1 MRIMSKEIITQFL
14 QQAKNSYTWNLYF
27 INFSKKRGQDVLV
40 YESAKKRFSNH
51 EAFVN
56 YVKSLINSVLY
67 YQLEKSSDVE
77 VYTGYNSKDVC
88 DKIQITD
95 ELIQANFSA
104 FNQALINTVDSDR
117 GTSYKGY
124 IIDGQSENG
133 EDSISFIKLANPV
146 VSISDKRSVAF
157 KINGQENLDI
167 IDGKIC
173 RLYLNVDS
181 LRINSTFYNFTDNFE
196 RMFNVPSTRQNIKIR
211 NIETI
216 LAADIISNPDEFKSQ
231 SMSID
236 ARILQEIH
244 LQRFVEVQRREHREE
259 VSRNYNIPLDENG
272 KFMPESKEQ
281 YIRLIKYLG
290 YKTFQDAETM
300 DILTANSVTKENIN

>member
-1 MRIMSKEIITQFL
+1 MSKEIITQFL
-14 QQAKNSYTWNLYF
+14 QEAKNSYTWNLYF
-27 INFSKKRGQDVLV
+27 LNYSKKRGQDVMV

-51 EAFVN
+51 EALVN
-56 YVKSLINSVLY
+56 YVKSLINSVIY

-77 VYTGYNSKDVC
+77 VYTGYNSKNVC
-88 DKIQITD
+88 DKLQITD
-95 ELIQANFSA
+95 ELIHSNYSA
-104 FNQALINTVDSDR
+104 FNQSLINNIESDR
-117 GTSYKGY
+117 SASYKGY
-124 IIDGQSENG
+124 VIDGQSGNG
-133 EDSISFIKLANPV
+133 VDSVSFIKLANPV

-157 KINGQENLDI
+157 KINSQESLDI

-181 LRINSTFYNFTDNFE
+181 LRINSTLYNFTDNFE
-196 RMFNVPSTRQNIKIR
+196 RMFNVPSTRQNIKTR

-231 SMSID
+231 STSID

-244 LQRFVEVQRREHREE
+244 PQRFAEIQRIEHREE
-259 VSRNYNIPLDENG
+259 VSRNYNIPLDQNG
-272 KFMPESKEQ
+272 KFIPESKEQ
-281 YIRLIKYLG
+281 YTRLIRYLG

-300 DILTANSVTKENIN
+300 DILTANSVTKENLN